1 MVAALLVVG
10 GDTPGYATTEAVAAA
25 PAASDRTGIA
35 RIVQPGSPIAAFY
48 ASRGYRRLWP
58 DEAIGP
64 VIERIASARDDG
76 IDPARFPIGRLK
88 TLARNPARGAALD
101 VALSEALVA
110 YLVALRSPPP
120 SARMIYVDAELAPVT
135 DAVAILQS
143 AADTPSAIA
152 FLARA
157 MRMHPLYEV
166 KRAELQALR
175 RSASGPGGRSEH
187 ALLADM
193 DRLRALPAD
202 PGRRHILVDTA
213 AAQLSLYDGSRS
225 VDTMRVIVGKPGSAT
240 PVMAGLIRYAVRD
253 PYWNLPPDLIRAR
266 AAEIVRHGPDLIAR
280 ENLELL
286 SGWEPDAITLD
297 PSEIDWGQVARG
309 ERKLR
314 MRQMPGPDNMMGAVK
329 FMLPNRLGIYLHDTP
344 DKGAFARTDR
354 RLSSGCVRLEDA
366 ERLSRW
372 LFAGNGPPRYG
383 LPEERADLPEPVPV
397 YIVHL
402 TSGIDPGRFTA

>member
-1 MVAALLVVG
+1 MVAALLVVN
-10 GDTPGYATTEAVAAA
+10 GDTPGHATFSTIA
-25 PAASDRTGIA
+25 PASDAGNPIGIA
-35 RIVQPGSPIAAFY
+35 RVVQPGSSIAAFY
-48 ASRGYRRLWP
+48 ASRDHRRLWP
-58 DEAIGP
+58 DDW
-64 VIERIASARDDG
+64 IEPIIDRIATARDDG
-76 IDPARFPIGRLK
+76 IDPTRFRIARLK
-88 TLARNPARGAALD
+88 ALVGDPARRDILD
-101 VALSEALVA
+101 VVLSDAVVA

-120 SARMIYVDAELAPVT
+120 SARMTYVDAELAPVT
-135 DAVAILQS
+135 DAATILRS
-143 AADTPSAIA
+143 ATDTPLVTA

-157 MRMHPLYEV
+157 TRMHPLYET

-175 RSASGPGGRSEH
+175 RAGSVSGGRSEQT
-187 ALLADM
+187 LLTDM

-213 AAQLSLYDGSRS
+213 AARLWLYDGARP
-225 VDTMRVIVGKPGSAT
+225 VDAMRVVVGKPGSAT
-240 PVMAGLIRYAVRD
+240 PVMAGLIRYAVRN

-266 AAEIVRHGPDLIAR
+266 AAQVVRHGPDLIAR

-286 SGWEPDAITLD
+286 SGWDADAITLA

-314 MRQMPGPDNMMGAVK
+314 MRQLPGPGNMMGAVK

-344 DKGAFARTDR
+344 DKAAFARADR
-354 RLSSGCVRLEDA
+354 RLSSGCVRVEDA

-372 LFAGNGPPRYG
+372 LFAGSEPTRYG
-383 LPEERADLPEPVPV
+383 LPEERADLPEAVPV

-402 TSGIDPGRFTA
+402 SSGIDPGRFTA